1 MKPIRKLSRQ
11 GGAFIVEFAL
21 VALFFFTMVF
31 TVLEISRAVYV
42 FNTLQEVTRR
52 AARAAS
58 VTDPADSAA
67 ISKLKYEA
75 VFDQVAGKLALAAP
89 VTHAYIKIDYLSLQN
104 GAGGSITPTVIPA
117 AALPNCPAR
126 NRVTCSADSG
136 DASCVR
142 LVRVRICAPGAGDCS
157 PVPYQTLLPLVR
169 LPVNLPTST
178 TIVKAESM
186 GYTPGS
192 PMCN

>member
-1 MKPIRKLSRQ
+1 MKPIAKLSRQ

-21 VALFFFTMVF
+21 VALFFFVFVF
-31 TVLEISRAVYV
+31 TLLEISRAVYV

-52 AARAAS
+52 AARSAS
-58 VTDPADSAA
+58 VTDLADGVAM
-67 ISKLKYEA
+67 SKLKYDA
-75 VFDQVAGKLALAAP
+75 VFDPVNGTLALAAP

-104 GAGGSITPTVIPA
+104 GAGGSITPTVIPTA
-117 AALPNCPAR
+117 SLPNCPAR

-142 LVRVRICAPGAGDCS
+142 LVRVRICGPGAGDCA
-157 PVPYQTLLPLVR
+157 PVPYETLLPLVS

-178 TIVKAESM
+178 TIVKAESL